1 VSSSSREELSRE
13 GRVKALPSSCQST
26 PLIRNRGEDDKSSAP
41 QQRVCFEDG
50 PSRDDDELDVHNE
63 QWDEIIRPKR
73 PDDTSPTLSNN
84 LTTANTIGTS
94 TVMKEAPFLSASI
107 SIKHLKTTA
116 TTSSTSSRLPKL
128 MLSSSTPFFGKKIKR
143 MEDETSQP
151 IPINRTS
158 PTPQE
163 TEDET
168 KAADETLHY
177 DMATWQM
184 YTRIAQARRRK
195 AISAQSRDANCSSSG
210 ASAAAARHGNGMMI
224 QDNRHSYV
232 SNEEEEVPQA
242 NKEDVGGVF
251 AFDL

>member
-1 VSSSSREELSRE
+1 
-13 GRVKALPSSCQST
+13 
-26 PLIRNRGEDDKSSAP
+26 
-41 QQRVCFEDG
+41 
-50 PSRDDDELDVHNE
+50 
-63 QWDEIIRPKR
+63 
-73 PDDTSPTLSNN
+73 
-84 LTTANTIGTS
+84 
-94 TVMKEAPFLSASI
+94 
-107 SIKHLKTTA
+107 
-116 TTSSTSSRLPKL
+116 
-128 MLSSSTPFFGKKIKR
+128 

-195 AISAQSRDANCSSSG
+195 AISSQSRDANCSSG
-210 ASAAAARHGNGMMI
+210 ASAAAARHGMMI
-224 QDNRHSYV
+224 QDNRQSYV

-242 NKEDVGGVF
+242 NKEEEDVGGVF